1 MEGDLIHICNWL
13 RPLSWCYGFAVA
25 TRNMLF
31 DCGVLREREYDI
43 PVICIGNISVGGTGK
58 TPHTEYLL
66 KMLLPKYRVAVLS
79 RGYKRKS
86 RGYLLSTE
94 ETSVDAI
101 GDEPWQMKQK
111 FPTAIVAVDANRRH
125 GISRLMTDEETRDL
139 QIILL
144 DDAFQ
149 HRYVKAGLNIVL
161 VDYHRLVTYDKLL
174 PAGRLRE
181 PVSSLVRAN
190 IVIVTK
196 CPANMTPMEFRV
208 VRNNLG
214 LRPYQQLFFSTFRYG
229 NLRPLFELSVG
240 STQQLTSDTHV
251 LLLTG
256 IASPEQMMM
265 DLQQITRHIT
275 PLFFSD
281 HHTFTSSD
289 SARIER
295 EFTAMQ
301 GSKRLIVT
309 TEKDGSRLLKV
320 NGLSTIVRRHTYV
333 LPIEVEIM
341 QDQEAQFHTM
351 VFDFIKETLKA

>member
-1 MEGDLIHICNWL
+1 MEGDLIHINHWL
-13 RPLSWCYGFAVA
+13 CPLSWCYGVGVA
-25 TRNMLF
+25 ARNMLF
-31 DCGVLREREYDI
+31 DCGVLHEHEYDL

-86 RGYLLSTE
+86 RGYLLSTDK
-94 ETSVDAI
+94 TSVDAI
-101 GDEPWQMKQK
+101 GDEPWQMKHK
-111 FPTAIVAVDANRRH
+111 FPSAIVAVDANRRH
-125 GISRLMTDEETRDL
+125 GISRLMTDEATRDL
-139 QIILL
+139 QVILL

-208 VRNNLG
+208 VRNNLN

-229 NLRPLFELSVG
+229 NLRPLFETSDG
-240 STQQLTSDTHV
+240 NSQQLTSDTHV

-256 IASPEQMMM
+256 IASPEQMKM
-265 DLQQITRHIT
+265 DLQRTTRHIT
-275 PLFFSD
+275 PLFFGD
-281 HHTFTSSD
+281 HHSFTRSD
-289 SARIER
+289 IERIER

-309 TEKDGSRLLKV
+309 TEKDGSRLL
-320 NGLSTIVRRHTYV
+320 NSSGLSTIVRRHTYV
-333 LPIEVEIM
+333 LPIDVEIM
-341 QDQEAQFHTM
+341 QDQEAQFRTM
-351 VFDFIKETLKA
+351 VLDFIKDMQKT